1 MGTILAVGNI
11 INAGSQRGQA
21 DGFELDVLKKAS
33 DFKDNSNRTMLQ
45 FVMQL
50 LVKEDQGLV
59 EEGQG
64 LYERFALDCE
74 VFKTNNTD
82 IQAIERK
89 VREVK
94 NKHLEAKDAFEEIKK
109 AGQDEDEFFR
119 QLNQEYEREIDGEL
133 TAVDENFEA

>member
-1 MGTILAVGNI
+1 MMGTILAVGNI

-74 VFKTNNTD
+74 VFKTTNTD
-82 IQAIERK
+82 IQAIEKK
-89 VREVK
+89 VIEVK

-109 AGQDEDEFFR
+109 A
-119 QLNQEYEREIDGEL
+119 L
-133 TAVDENFEA
+133 VDE